1 MIRIDPS
8 ESAFEEV
15 DRPGFSLT
23 TMSLLISDSQ
33 SAEFNLKHFR
43 LDPDAVTELHSHKH
57 EQLHYILRG
66 KGILTDGKEERTV
79 HAGEIWLINSRD
91 PHAFTNPHKVPFDFL
106 TVVSRTAS

>member
-8 ESAFEEV
+8 KLVFQQV

-23 TMSLLISDSQ
+23 RMALLIDDSQ

-43 LDPDAVTELHSHKH
+43 LDPGAVTELHSHEH
-57 EQLHYILRG
+57 EQLHYILQG
-66 KGILTDGKEERTV
+66 EGILTDGQEETSV
-79 HAGEIWLINSRD
+79 HAGEIWLINSQD
-91 PHAFTNPHKVPFDFL
+91 PHAFTNPHKVPFAFL